1 MNWTAETVR
10 SETDNLF
17 NTAREM
23 RRHGDEVQPIVFLF
37 ISSVDPLPMTIAM
50 AMDEKSKNKE
60 EHRQFITNCVAKSG
74 AQFVARVDEAW
85 MVQEALDEHGGDGE
99 STALAAVKSGKSLKN
114 FPGRMEVIHMV
125 VDGPGMALMYWCD
138 IHSDGTLGETHIENT
153 GTKRA
158 ATGRFTN
165 LSGQLGE
172 N

>member
-1 MNWTAETVR
+1 MNWSAETVR
-10 SETDNLF
+10 NKTDNLF
-17 NTAREM
+17 NTARDLKL
-23 RRHGDEVQPIVFLF
+23 RGDEIQSVVFLF
-37 ISSVDPLPMTIAM
+37 IPSVDPAPMTIAI
-50 AMDEKSKNKE
+50 AMDVESQSKD

-85 MVQEALDEHGGDGE
+85 MVQAALDTGGDDGNA
-99 STALAAVKSGKSLKN
+99 ALAAVKSGKSLKT

-125 VDGPGMALMYWCD
+125 VDGPGMALMYWCE

-153 GTKRA
+153 GTKMS